1 MGAAATED
9 ERAGRGFRSREH
21 PGLAGW
27 AFVAPSVF
35 LLVVFGLLP
44 IVWSVLLSFEN
55 NDLLGTSKFIGL
67 GNYRRMMN
75 DPVVASAIGHTL
87 TYTLLFV
94 PISVFLA
101 LVVAV
106 ALNRKIWFM
115 RFYRTAVF
123 IPLITSTI
131 ATAIIWGWLL
141 DKDFGLVNYVLSL
154 VHIPA
159 QGFFQS
165 PSQALNSIVA
175 MTVWGWLG
183 FDVIIYLAALQ
194 GVPQE
199 LIEAAQIDGASS
211 WSIFR
216 RITLPLVAPAT
227 LFLVVWGTINALQLF
242 DEVYQTT
249 RGGPIGSTT
258 VLVYYLY
265 TSAFVNFE
273 AGYAAAV
280 AILVFLGILV
290 ITVVQLWIGRKT
302 VYYQS

>member
-1 MGAAATED
+1 MGTVATER

-35 LLVVFGLLP
+35 LLVIFGLLP
-44 IVWSVLLSFEN
+44 IVWSVLLSFSN

-67 GNYRRMMN
+67 DNYRRMVS
-75 DPVVASAIGHTL
+75 DPAVASAMGHTL
-87 TYTLLFV
+87 TYTFLFV

-106 ALNRKIWFM
+106 ALNRKIRFI

-131 ATAIIWGWLL
+131 ATAIIWSWLL
-141 DKDFGLVNYVLSL
+141 DKDFGLVNYILSL
-154 VHIPA
+154 AHLPQ

-165 PSQALNSIVA
+165 PSQALNSVVA

-199 LIEAAQIDGASS
+199 LIEAAQIDGASD

-249 RGGPIGSTT
+249 RGGPLGSTT

-280 AILVFLGILV
+280 AILVFLGILA
-290 ITVVQLWIGRKT
+290 ITVLQLWVGRKT
-302 VYYQS
+302 VFYQS

>member
-1 MGAAATED
+1 VRATTTEHQRAA
-9 ERAGRGFRSREH
+9 RGFRDREH
-21 PGLAGW
+21 PALAGW

-35 LLVVFGLLP
+35 LLIAFGLIP

-55 NDLLGTSKFIGL
+55 NDLLGTSQFIGL
-67 GNYRRMMN
+67 GNYRRMAS
-75 DPVVASAIGHTL
+75 DPAVASAIGHTL

-106 ALNRKIWFM
+106 ALNRRIRFV
-115 RFYRTAVF
+115 RFYRIAVF

-131 ATAIIWGWLL
+131 ATAIIWSWLL
-141 DKDFGLVNYVLSL
+141 DKDFGLVNYALSL

-199 LIEAAQIDGASS
+199 LIEAAQIDGAST

-216 RITLPLVAPAT
+216 NITLPLVAPAT
-227 LFLVVWGTINALQLF
+227 LFLIVWGTINALQLF

-249 RGGPIGSTT
+249 RGGPLGATT
-258 VLVYYLY
+258 VLVYYLF
-265 TSAFVNFE
+265 TSAFQNFE

-280 AILVFLGILV
+280 AILVFVGILI
-290 ITVVQLWIGRKT
+290 ITVIQLWIGKKT

>member
-1 MGAAATED
+1 VS
-9 ERAGRGFRSREH
+9 AGIEVDASGGPGYRTREH
-21 PGLAGW
+21 PNLAGW
-27 AFVAPSVF
+27 AFVAPSVM
-35 LLVVFGLLP
+35 LLVVFGIVP
-44 IVWSVLLSFEN
+44 IVWSVLLSFQN
-55 NDLLGTSKFIGL
+55 NDLLGTSQYVGL
-67 GNYRRMMN
+67 ANYRRLMH
-75 DPVVASAIGHTL
+75 DPAVASAIGHTIA
-87 TYTLLFV
+87 YTLLFV

-101 LVVAV
+101 LFVAV
-106 ALNRKIWFM
+106 ALNRRIRFI

-123 IPLITSTI
+123 IPLVTSTI
-131 ATAIIWGWLL
+131 ATAVIWSWLL
-141 DKDFGLVNYVLSL
+141 DRDFGIVNYILSL
-154 VHIPA
+154 VHIPP

-194 GVPQE
+194 GVPHE
-199 LIEAAQIDGASS
+199 LVEAAEIDGASS

-216 RITLPLVAPAT
+216 SITLPLVAPAT
-227 LFLVVWGTINALQLF
+227 LFLIVWGTINALQLF

-249 RGGPIGSTT
+249 NGGPLGSTT
-258 VLVYYLY
+258 VLVFYLFQ
-265 TSAFVNFE
+265 SAFRNFE

-290 ITVVQLWIGRKT
+290 VTIVQLWIGRKT